1 MQNANSNRFLLALG
15 ANAGPAS
22 VDDVR
27 RLKAALDH
35 IGSDPGCI
43 LAVSGMYRTPA
54 FPQGSGPDFA
64 NACALIDSPLA
75 PGALLARL
83 HAIEAM
89 MGRERK
95 ARWGQR
101 VIDLDI
107 LAMGD
112 AVLPDCATLRHWMTL
127 SPRDQRRLAPER
139 LLLPHP
145 RLHERAFVLVPLADI
160 APGWVHPL
168 TGLSVARML
177 DALDPAARDAISV
190 L

>member
-15 ANAGPAS
+15 ANAGPDMA
-22 VDDVR
+22 DDVR
-27 RLKAALDH
+27 RLETALGHVDA
-35 IGSDPGCI
+35 DPGCI
-43 LAVSGMYRTPA
+43 LAISAMYRTPA

-64 NACALIDSPLA
+64 NACALIESPLA
-75 PGALLARL
+75 PEALLARL
-83 HAIEAM
+83 HAIEAA
-89 MGRERK
+89 MGRERG

-112 AVLPDCATLRHWMTL
+112 AVLPDHATLRHWMAL
-127 SPRDQRRLAPER
+127 PPRDQRRLAPER

-145 RLHERAFVLVPLADI
+145 RLHGRAFVLVPLADI
-160 APGWVHPL
+160 APDWVHPL
-168 TGLSVARML
+168 TGLCVARML
-177 DALDPAARDAISV
+177 DALDPAARGAISV